1 MEPSKAWYIKFPLD
15 AYALGPI
22 RFDHLADEA
31 EVRKYAKTWA
41 GVKRLPKHF
50 QCWPTDD

>member
-1 MEPSKAWYIKFPLD
+1 MEPSKAWYIKFPGD

-22 RFDHLADEA
+22 RFNHEA
-31 EVRKYAKTWA
+31 NETEVREYAKEWA
-41 GVKRLPKHF
+41 GVKRLPKGF